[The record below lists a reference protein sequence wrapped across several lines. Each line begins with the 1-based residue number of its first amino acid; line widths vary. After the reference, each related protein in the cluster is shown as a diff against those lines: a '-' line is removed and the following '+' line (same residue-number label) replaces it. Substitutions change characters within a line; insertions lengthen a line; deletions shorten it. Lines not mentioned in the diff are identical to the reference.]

1 MHFCIDFKVETG
13 QFYVPNL
20 HYLILITILYKIMKH
35 LLDIYCKH
43 CVKL

>member
-20 HYLILITILYKIMKH
+20 HYLILITRYIVQDYET
-35 LLDIYCKH
+35 DIY
-43 CVKL
+43 